1 MTDMNSLNM
10 ADNLHS
16 LEVLL
21 CAAME
26 MDWRKS
32 DESEIAGELI
42 EIAIQ
47 RCRSLL
53 KQPDGVGVKNA

>member
-1 MTDMNSLNM
+1 MPDMNPLNM
-10 ADNLHS
+10 VDNLHS
-16 LEVLL
+16 LETLL

-26 MDWRKS
+26 MDWRKAN
-32 DESEIAGELI
+32 ESEIAGELI

-47 RCRSLL
+47 RCRFLL

>member
-1 MTDMNSLNM
+1 MTDINPLNM

-26 MDWRKS
+26 MDWRKA

-47 RCRSLL
+47 RCRRLL
-53 KQPDGVGVKNA
+53 QNPDSVGVKNA